1 MSFKSSSGPSTSFN
15 ILGFFSLIGGNLTS
29 TSNNNKSIFYWNYN
43 IAIQCQDATRILA
56 YIQVYSPPSQT
67 TPLPDG
73 TVAFVMAKAIFP
85 ASVSSQ
91 NPVAMHALQFVVLPG
106 DPTQDS
112 YDDHVP
118 DQLPAWVY
126 GIGHVTGEQ
135 LTLNDGKNSRVFPV
149 TVGDFVQKSVQ
160 TFIVECVYDASSPRW
175 QRTPVLN
182 NRSCVQFMG
191 SCRGLPTS
199 SGRLLINVEN
209 VCLNVGPIGG
219 MSTSTSTSVSTFTP
233 SDSSSTPKKR
243 KINPYPTNMDQPSP
257 APSMGVTTTPQPA
270 ILSSTI
276 GTTDDHYP
284 APTTPSSVTTLQSP
298 FASPAQDPRFDPQ
311 YQAYLQH
318 FNPANQPQFVTP
330 SASPSQY
337 RPPAFPTPESP
348 PLSPTVSA
356 NTSAYLR
363 SAANPYAYPMTQP
376 TSPASAAPTPIT
388 QPVPSDQTDVPS
400 PLTDVEEG
408 SSKTPSRST
417 RKRADAKLK
426 EKSK

>member
-15 ILGFFSLIGGNLTS
+15 ILGFFSLIGGNRTS
-29 TSNNNKSIFYWNYN
+29 TSNNNKTIFYWNYN
-43 IAIQCQDATRILA
+43 TAIQCQDATRILA

-106 DPTQDS
+106 DPAQDS
-112 YDDHVP
+112 YNDHVS

-149 TVGDFVQKSVQ
+149 TVGDFVQKSANIHCRVGVSMMQ
-160 TFIVECVYDASSPRW
+160 AA
-175 QRTPVLN
+175 PV
-182 NRSCVQFMG
+182 G
-191 SCRGLPTS
+191 SGLPFPTIAAACNS
-199 SGRLLINVEN
+199 WALQN

-284 APTTPSSVTTLQSP
+284 APTTPSSATTLQSP

-376 TSPASAAPTPIT
+376 TSPASPAPTPIT
-388 QPVPSDQTDVPS
+388 LFPPIKLMS
-400 PLTDVEEG
+400 P
-408 SSKTPSRST
+408 R
-417 RKRADAKLK
+417 R
-426 EKSK
+426 